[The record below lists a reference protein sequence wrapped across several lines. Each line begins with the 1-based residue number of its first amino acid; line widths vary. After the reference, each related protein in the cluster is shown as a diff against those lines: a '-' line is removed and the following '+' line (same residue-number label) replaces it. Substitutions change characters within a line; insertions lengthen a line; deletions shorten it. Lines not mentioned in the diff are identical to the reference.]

1 MYTYLTIVLRCS
13 SIYYYNVVCMQKD
26 ILYFDAPGEQN
37 TNETLKTA
45 REKAQKAGIKRVFV
59 PSKTGNTALK
69 AYNLFRSTGISLT
82 IVGTDP
88 ALFAAEAR
96 EAMNKNGTR
105 ICFYKDIPYT
115 YPQDMKTA
123 YRRMGEGFKVAV
135 ELGMIAAYLDESV
148 ADEVMCLGGTK
159 KGVDTALIIKP
170 AKSDAFEQLEVREII
185 AKPRTIKV

>member
-1 MYTYLTIVLRCS
+1 MR
-13 SIYYYNVVCMQKD
+13 KD

-45 REKAQKAGIKRVFV
+45 REKAQKSGIKRVFV
-59 PSKTGNTALK
+59 PSKTGNTAQK
-69 AYNLFRSTGISLT
+69 AYNLFKSTGISLT

-88 ALFAAEAR
+88 ALFSAEIL
-96 EAMNKNGTR
+96 EAIKKNGCR
-105 ICFYKDIPYT
+105 VCFYKDIPYN

-135 ELGMIAAYLDESV
+135 ELGIIAAYLDESI
-148 ADEVMCLGGTK
+148 ADEILCLGGTK

-170 AKSDAFEQLEVREII
+170 AKSDAFDQLEVREIV
-185 AKPRTIKV
+185 AKPRIIKL

>member
-1 MYTYLTIVLRCS
+1 MR
-13 SIYYYNVVCMQKD
+13 KD

-45 REKAQKAGIKRVFV
+45 REKAQKCGVKRVFV
-59 PSKTGNTALK
+59 PSKTGNTAQK
-69 AYNLFRSTGISLT
+69 AYNLFKNTGIALT

-88 ALFAAEAR
+88 TLFSPEILEAI
-96 EAMNKNGTR
+96 KNNGCR
-105 ICFYKDIPYT
+105 VCFYKDIPYT

-135 ELGMIAAYLDESV
+135 ELGIIAAYLDESN
-148 ADEVMCLGGTK
+148 ADEVLCLGGTK

-170 AKSDAFEQLEVREII
+170 AKSDVFDQLEVREIV
-185 AKPRTIKV
+185 AKPRIIKV